1 MLGKNLL
8 ENERKGI
15 GGGRKGRKNGYL
27 LKIGPIICIKSVL
40 FILIK
45 I

>member
-15 GGGRKGRKNGYL
+15 EGGRKNGYL
-27 LKIGPIICIKSVL
+27 LKIVPIICIKSVL